1 MKFALIADI
10 HSNHVALEAV
20 LKDIKKKEIGKIY
33 CLGDLIGY
41 GPYPDKV
48 FPLIKN
54 SEVTSIIGNYEES
67 VIFGQ
72 KDRFENNDNPNHAMA
87 KISFEWAREHIS
99 KENLDYI
106 SKLPREIR
114 FNLSGNDV
122 LMTHGTPDKI
132 NGMIQLDD
140 SEEELISLMKNAKA
154 DILFCAHSHL
164 PFHKIIGKFHIIN
177 PGSIG
182 RPRRGSPQ
190 AEYVIVDLS
199 DGDCKVRF
207 RLVDYDFDVFAR
219 EIENSAMPKNNFADI
234 IRTGYWKF

>member
-10 HSNHVALEAV
+10 HSNHVALHAV
-20 LKDIKKKEIGKIY
+20 LNDIKKSGIRKIY

-41 GPYPDKV
+41 GPFPDKV
-48 FPLIKN
+48 FPLIQEN
-54 SEVTSIIGNYEES
+54 DVITIMGNYEES
-67 VIFGQ
+67 VIFGK
-72 KDRFENNDNPNHAMA
+72 KDRFGNNDNPNLAMA

-99 KENLDYI
+99 NDNLAFI
-106 SKLPREIR
+106 TQLPREIR
-114 FNLSGNDV
+114 LNLYGYDI
-122 LMTHGTPDKI
+122 LMTHGTPEKI

-140 SEEELISLMKNAKA
+140 PEEDLISLMQKAKA

-164 PFHKIIGKFHIIN
+164 PFHKIVGGFHIIN

-190 AEYVIVDLS
+190 AEYAIVDLS
-199 DGDCKVRF
+199 DGDCNVRF
-207 RLVDYDFDVFAR
+207 RLVDYDFESFAK
-219 EIENSAMPKNNFADI
+219 EIETSEMPENNFAGI

>member
-1 MKFALIADI
+1 MRFALIADI
-10 HSNHVALEAV
+10 HSNHIALQAV
-20 LKDIKKKEIGKIY
+20 LDDIKKLEIEKIY

-41 GPYPDKV
+41 GPFPDKV
-48 FPLIKN
+48 FPLIQEN
-54 SEVTSIIGNYEES
+54 DVISIMGNYEES
-67 VIFGQ
+67 VIFGK
-72 KDRFENNDNPNHAMA
+72 KDRFGSNDNPNHALA
-87 KISFEWAREHIS
+87 KISFEWAKEHIS

-114 FNLSGNDV
+114 LNLSENDV

-140 SEEELISLMKNAKA
+140 PEEELVSLMKKAKA
-154 DILFCAHSHL
+154 DILFCAHSHI
-164 PFHKIIGKFHIIN
+164 PFHKIVGVYHIVN

-190 AEYVIVDLS
+190 AEYAIVDLS
-199 DGDCKVRF
+199 DGNCKVRF
-207 RLVDYDFDVFAR
+207 RLVDYDFEAFAR
-219 EIENSAMPKNNFADI
+219 EIETSDMPENNFADI